1 MHAVKTPVAALLIGL
16 AAIVTVACSDNGGSA
31 GATSTT
37 LAQQSAPD
45 PSSTEMPVLDQI
57 PLAIAALEAELGGPQ
72 RYFEINATV
81 KLVNLFVALNDGA
94 IAQPWVFVG
103 GELSSREG
111 QTASGGTFAAT
122 GLDFDP
128 TLVLGNV
135 IEQLPGALLDSFY
148 IHGDGQGH
156 LLYGVLLTSAQG
168 GGLDVV
174 LGPKGEVKSVDP
186 VN

>member
-1 MHAVKTPVAALLIGL
+1 MKNPVTAVLIGI
-16 AAIVTVACSDNGGSA
+16 AAIATVACSDNGGSSA
-31 GATSTT
+31 ATSTT
-37 LAQQSAPD
+37 VAQQSAPD
-45 PSSTEMPVLDQI
+45 PSSTELPVLDQI
-57 PLAIAALEAELGGPQ
+57 PLAIAAIEAQLGGPQ
-72 RYFEINATV
+72 QYFEINATA
-81 KLVNLFVALNDGA
+81 KLVNLFVALNNGA
-94 IAQPWVFVG
+94 IAQSWVFVG
-103 GELSSREG
+103 GELSAREG
-111 QTASGGTFAAT
+111 EAASGGTFAAT

-128 TLVLGNV
+128 ALVFSKV
-135 IEQLPGALLDSFY
+135 REQLPGATLDSFY